1 MVPPGIPLASSPA
14 ATAVKPRTLA
24 LPALAWL
31 ALWFAGPLT
40 LVAAASLSTR
50 GQPITWSFS
59 TTAWQE
65 LTSPP
70 VLRVLL
76 RTLALAAATTAGTLL
91 TGAPLAWLITRLPS
105 RKANLLLGLVMLPL
119 AANSLVLV
127 YSWMG
132 LLSRDGI
139 LGKLSSALGIAPASG
154 QWLYTPTA
162 SLIGMIHYFL
172 PFMVW
177 PLVNSLQKL
186 DARLLEAAADLGAS
200 PRQTF
205 LHIVLPLIR
214 PGLAAGSILVFIQ
227 AAGTFVIPDLLGGS
241 RDLLA
246 GTMIYQRFAG
256 QNLDWPGGAALS
268 VLVMTLLMSGLLLIR
283 KLQRSSGA

>member
-1 MVPPGIPLASSPA
+1 MVPTGISLAPSSRIP
-14 ATAVKPRTLA
+14 AVKPRTLA
-24 LPALAWL
+24 APALAWL
-31 ALWFAGPLT
+31 VLWFAGPLV

-59 TTAWQE
+59 TAAWQE
-65 LTSPP
+65 LASPP
-70 VLRVLL
+70 VLRVIL
-76 RTLALAAATTAGTLL
+76 RTLALAAATTAGTILM
-91 TGAPLAWLITRLPS
+91 GAPVAWLITRLPS
-105 RKANLLLGLVMLPL
+105 RRANFLLGLVMLPL

-139 LGKLSSALGIAPASG
+139 LGKLSTALGIAPASG

-162 SLIGMIHYFL
+162 SLIGMVHYFL

-177 PLVNSLQKL
+177 PLMNSLEKL
-186 DARLLEAAADLGAS
+186 DARILDAAADLGAS

-205 LHIVLPLIR
+205 FHIVLPLIR
-214 PGLAAGSILVFIQ
+214 PGIAAGSILVFIQ

-246 GTMIYQRFAG
+246 GTMIYHRFAG

-268 VLVMTLLMSGLLLIR
+268 ILVMSLLMGGLLIIR
-283 KLQRSSGA
+283 KLQRSSGT

>member
-1 MVPPGIPLASSPA
+1 MVPPGVSLAPPSASP
-14 ATAVKPRTLA
+14 AVKPRTLA

-31 ALWFAGPLT
+31 ALWFAGPLI
-40 LVAAASLSTR
+40 LVAAASVSTR

-59 TTAWQE
+59 TAAWQE

-70 VLRVLL
+70 VQSVLL

-91 TGAPLAWLITRLPS
+91 AGAPLAWLIARLPS
-105 RKANLLLGLVMLPL
+105 RRANLLLGLVMLPL

-127 YSWMG
+127 YSWMS

-139 LGKLSSALGIAPASG
+139 LGKLSSFLGIAPASG

-177 PLVNSLQKL
+177 PLMNSLQKL

-205 LHIVLPLIR
+205 LHIILPLIR
-214 PGLAAGSILVFIQ
+214 PGIAAGSILVFIQ

-246 GTMIYQRFAG
+246 GTMIYHRFAG

-268 VLVMTLLMSGLLLIR
+268 VLVMTLLMSGLLIIR
-283 KLQRSSGA
+283 KLQRSPDA